1 MKCLTDQTLRALID
15 QEAPALEREGA
26 NRHLAECADCRARLE
41 RMSRQASE
49 TGNILSSL
57 PPRKLTDPP
66 QAFERFQAR
75 LASDGD
81 MQVQRGFLKGFFSLH
96 PLPACGALA
105 TTALIVVLVMFA
117 PARSWTQHVL
127 AMLRVEKVTVVPLDL
142 KFDKNSDT
150 QELVRKVIS
159 DEVTVTLS
167 AGKPQ
172 FVGDASQATRM
183 AGFPVRT
190 FSDMKEAPKIGVVGE
205 QSYVMKLDQGRLQ
218 AIIDSIGKAD
228 LQVPESINGQM
239 IAVHIPKSVFLRYG
253 NCPEKRNASKSG
265 AEDQGKPEDQDKP
278 SDSSGCTMFAEVPSP
293 IVSVP
298 PELNVPQLFQI
309 ALQAGGMSPEEAQ
322 AFSSKVDW
330 KSTLVV
336 PIPRRASS
344 YSEEQVDGVT
354 GSLITG
360 KGLREQR
367 PEYTLI
373 WVKNGIIY
381 SIHGSGG
388 PEQARALAKGLS

>member
-1 MKCLTDQTLRALID
+1 MKCLTEQTLRALID
-15 QEAPALEREGA
+15 LEVPDREREGA
-26 NRHLAECADCRARLE
+26 DRHLAECADCRSRLE
-41 RMSRQASE
+41 RLSSETAE
-49 TGNILSSL
+49 TGNILVSL
-57 PPRKLTDPP
+57 TPRKPTEPT

-75 LASDGD
+75 LATEGD
-81 MQVQRGFLKGFFSLH
+81 MKVRRGFLRGFFSVH
-96 PLPACGALA
+96 PLPAWSALA
-105 TTALIVVLVMFA
+105 TAALVLALVMFA
-117 PARSWTQHVL
+117 PARSWTQRVL

-150 QELVRKVIS
+150 QQLVRKVIS

-172 FVGDASQATRM
+172 LVGDASQATQM

-190 FSDMKEAPKIGVVGE
+190 FTDMKEVPKIGVVGE
-205 QSYVMKLDQGRLQ
+205 QSYVMKLDQSRLQ
-218 AIIDSIGKAD
+218 EIVDSIGKSE
-228 LQVPESINGQM
+228 LQVPDSINGQM

-253 NCPEKRNASKSG
+253 NCPEKHTGSKAT
-265 AEDQGKPEDQDKP
+265 AESQSKPADT
-278 SDSSGCTMFAEVPSP
+278 SNCIMFAEVPSP
-293 IVSVP
+293 VVSVP
-298 PELNVPQLFQI
+298 PELNVGQLYQI

-322 AFSSKVDW
+322 AFASKVDW

-336 PIPRRASS
+336 PIPRQASS

-354 GSLITG
+354 GNLIMG
-360 KGLREQR
+360 KGSREQR

-373 WVKNGIIY
+373 WIKNGIIY

-388 PEQARALAKGLS
+388 PEQARALVRSLS

>member
-15 QEAPALEREGA
+15 QESPNLEREDA
-26 NRHLAECADCRARLE
+26 NRHLAQCADCRSRLQ
-41 RMSRQASE
+41 RMSRETVQTGDILAS
-49 TGNILSSL
+49 LA
-57 PPRKLTDPP
+57 PRKLTEPAP
-66 QAFERFQAR
+66 AFDRFQAR
-75 LASDGD
+75 LASEGNAPA
-81 MQVQRGFLKGFFSLH
+81 RPRFLRGFFSVH
-96 PLPACGALA
+96 PLPAWGALA

-172 FVGDASQATRM
+172 FVGDASQATQM

-190 FSDMKEAPKIGVVGE
+190 FTDVKESPKIGVVGE
-205 QSYVMKLDQGRLQ
+205 QSYVMKLDQSRLQ
-218 AIIDSIGKAD
+218 AIVDSIGKTD

-253 NCPEKRNASKSG
+253 NCPEKHTGSKAGS
-265 AEDQGKPEDQDKP
+265 EDQKKP
-278 SDSSGCTMFAEVPSP
+278 SDSSGCVMFAEVPSP
-293 IVSVP
+293 VVSVP
-298 PELNVPQLFQI
+298 HELNVPQLFQI
-309 ALQAGGMSPEEAQ
+309 ALQAGGMSPEEARTF
-322 AFSSKVDW
+322 ASKLDW

-354 GSLITG
+354 GKLITG
-360 KGLREQR
+360 RQSRGQP

-373 WVKNGIIY
+373 WVKKGIIY

-388 PEQARALAKGLS
+388 PEQARALAKTLS

>member
-15 QEAPALEREGA
+15 QEAPDLEREGA
-26 NRHLAECADCRARLE
+26 KRHLAECADCRARLE

-49 TGNILSSL
+49 TGNILASL
-57 PPRKLTDPP
+57 TPRKLTEPP
-66 QAFERFQAR
+66 QALERFQAR

-81 MQVQRGFLKGFFSLH
+81 VQVRRGFLKGFFSLH

-105 TTALIVVLVMFA
+105 TTALIVVMVMFA

-172 FVGDASQATRM
+172 FVGDASQATHM

-205 QSYVMKLDQGRLQ
+205 QSYIMKLDQARLQ

-228 LQVPESINGQM
+228 LQVPDSINGQV

-265 AEDQGKPEDQDKP
+265 AEDQSKP

-293 IVSVP
+293 VVSVP
-298 PELNVPQLFQI
+298 PDLNIGQLFQI

-354 GSLITG
+354 GNLIMEKEFRG
-360 KGLREQR
+360 Q
-367 PEYTLI
+367 PSEYTLI

>member
-1 MKCLTDQTLRALID
+1 MKCLTDQTLRAMID
-15 QEAPALEREGA
+15 QEAPELEREGA
-26 NRHLAECADCRARLE
+26 NRHLKECTDCRARLE
-41 RMSRQASE
+41 RMSREAAE
-49 TGNILSSL
+49 TGSILAPLS
-57 PPRKLTDPP
+57 PRKLTEPP

-75 LASDGD
+75 LASEGNL
-81 MQVQRGFLKGFFSLH
+81 QVRRGFLRGFFSLH
-96 PLPACGALA
+96 PLPAWGALT
-105 TTALIVVLVMFA
+105 TTALAILLVTFA
-117 PARSWTQHVL
+117 PARSWTQRVL

-172 FVGDASQATRM
+172 FVADASQATQM

-190 FSDMKEAPKIGVVGE
+190 FTDMKEAPKIGVVGE
-205 QSYVMKLDQGRLQ
+205 QSYIMKLDQSRLQ
-218 AIIDSIGKAD
+218 AIIDSIGKTD
-228 LQVPESINGQM
+228 LQVPDSINGQV
-239 IAVHIPKSVFLRYG
+239 IAVHVPKSVFLRYG
-253 NCPEKRNASKSG
+253 NCPDKHTGSNPG
-265 AEDQGKPEDQDKP
+265 AEDKGKP
-278 SDSSGCTMFAEVPSP
+278 SDSAGCVMFAEVPSP

-298 PELNVPQLFQI
+298 PELNVGQLFQI

-322 AFSSKVDW
+322 AFCSKVDW

-354 GSLITG
+354 GNLIMG
-360 KGLREQR
+360 REFRGQQ

-388 PEQARALAKGLS
+388 PEQARALAKALS

>member
-15 QEAPALEREGA
+15 QETPEPERGDA
-26 NRHLAECADCRARLE
+26 GRHLKQCADCRARLE
-41 RMSRQASE
+41 RMSRETAE
-49 TGNILSSL
+49 TGSVLAL
-57 PPRKLTDPP
+57 LAPGKLTEPP

-75 LASDGD
+75 LASEGD
-81 MQVQRGFLKGFFSLH
+81 VQVRRSFLRGFFSLH
-96 PLPACGALA
+96 PLPAWGALT
-105 TTALIVVLVMFA
+105 TTALAIVLVTFA
-117 PARSWTQHVL
+117 PARSWTQRVL

-150 QELVRKVIS
+150 QALIRKVIS

-172 FVGDASQATRM
+172 FVADASQATQM

-190 FSDMKEAPKIGVVGE
+190 FTDMKEAPKIGVVGE
-205 QSYVMKLDQGRLQ
+205 QAYMMKLDQGRLQ
-218 AIIDSIGKAD
+218 AIIDSIAKSD
-228 LQVPESINGQM
+228 LQVPRSVDGQE
-239 IAVHIPKSVFLRYG
+239 IAVHVPKSVFLRYG
-253 NCPEKRNASKSG
+253 NCPDKRAESKPDG
-265 AEDQGKPEDQDKP
+265 EDQSKP
-278 SDSSGCTMFAEVPSP
+278 SDSTGCIMFAEVPSP

-298 PELNVPQLFQI
+298 PELNVGQLFQI
-309 ALQAGGMSPEEAQ
+309 ALQTGGMSPEEAQ
-322 AFSSKVDW
+322 AFCSKVDW

-354 GSLITG
+354 GNLIIG
-360 KGLREQR
+360 KGFREQR

-381 SIHGSGG
+381 SIHGSGA
-388 PEQARALAKGLS
+388 PEQARALAKALS

>member
-1 MKCLTDQTLRALID
+1 MKCLTVQTLRALID
-15 QEAPALEREGA
+15 QEAPNLEREGA
-26 NRHLAECADCRARLE
+26 KRHLEQCADCRARLE
-41 RMSRQASE
+41 RISRQASE
-49 TGNILSSL
+49 IGNILSSL
-57 PPRKLTDPP
+57 TPRKLTEPP
-66 QAFERFQAR
+66 QALERFQAR
-75 LASDGD
+75 LVSDGD
-81 MQVQRGFLKGFFSLH
+81 VQVRRGFLKGFFSLH

-105 TTALIVVLVMFA
+105 TTVVIAVLVMFA

-127 AMLRVEKVTVVPLDL
+127 AMLRVEKITVVPLDL

-172 FVGDASQATRM
+172 FVGDASQATQM

-190 FSDMKEAPKIGVVGE
+190 FADMKEAPKIGVVGE
-205 QSYVMKLDQGRLQ
+205 QSYIMKLDQGRLQ

-228 LQVPESINGQM
+228 LQVPDSVNGQV

-265 AEDQGKPEDQDKP
+265 AEDQSKP
-278 SDSSGCTMFAEVPSP
+278 SDRSGCTMFAEVPSP

-298 PELNVPQLFQI
+298 PDLDVGQLFQI
-309 ALQAGGMSPEEAQ
+309 ALQAGGMSSEEAQ
-322 AFSSKVDW
+322 DFSSKVDW

-354 GSLITG
+354 GNLIMG
-360 KGLREQR
+360 KEFRGQ
-367 PEYTLI
+367 PSEYTLI

-381 SIHGSGG
+381 SIHSSGG

>member
-15 QEAPALEREGA
+15 HEAPDLEREDG

-57 PPRKLTDPP
+57 TPRKPTEPP
-66 QAFERFQAR
+66 QAFERFQTR

-81 MQVQRGFLKGFFSLH
+81 VQVQRGFLKGFFSLH

-172 FVGDASQATRM
+172 FAGDASQATQM

-205 QSYVMKLDQGRLQ
+205 QSYIMKLDQARLQ

-228 LQVPESINGQM
+228 LRVPDSINGQV

-253 NCPEKRNASKSG
+253 NCPEKRNASNSG
-265 AEDQGKPEDQDKP
+265 AEDQSKP

-298 PELNVPQLFQI
+298 PDLNVAQLFQI

>member
-15 QEAPALEREGA
+15 QEAPDLEREGA
-26 NRHLAECADCRARLE
+26 KRHLADCADCRARLE
-41 RMSRQASE
+41 RMSREAAE
-49 TGNILSSL
+49 TGNILASL
-57 PPRKLTDPP
+57 APRKLAEPP
-66 QAFERFQAR
+66 QAFERIQAR

-81 MQVQRGFLKGFFSLH
+81 VQVQRGSLKGFFSLH

-127 AMLRVEKVTVVPLDL
+127 AMLRVEKVTIVPLDL

-150 QELVRKVIS
+150 QELARKVIS

-172 FVGDASQATRM
+172 FVGDASQATHM

-190 FSDMKEAPKIGVVGE
+190 FTDMKEAPKIGVVGE
-205 QSYVMKLDQGRLQ
+205 QSYIMKLDQARLQ

-228 LQVPESINGQM
+228 LQVPDSINGQV

-265 AEDQGKPEDQDKP
+265 AEDQTKP
-278 SDSSGCTMFAEVPSP
+278 SGSSGCTMFAEVPSP

-336 PIPRRASS
+336 PIPKRASS

-354 GSLITG
+354 GSLIMG
-360 KGLREQR
+360 NGLREQR

-388 PEQARALAKGLS
+388 PEQARALAKSLS